1 MSTQKKKS
9 KIRLFLEDFISWL
22 AEQNVRA
29 QTYVILFLFSILL
42 ILSVF
47 VYSAVCYLLA
57 NL

>member
-1 MSTQKKKS
+1 MSTQKKNS

-42 ILSVF
+42 ILGVF

>member
-42 ILSVF
+42 ILGVF